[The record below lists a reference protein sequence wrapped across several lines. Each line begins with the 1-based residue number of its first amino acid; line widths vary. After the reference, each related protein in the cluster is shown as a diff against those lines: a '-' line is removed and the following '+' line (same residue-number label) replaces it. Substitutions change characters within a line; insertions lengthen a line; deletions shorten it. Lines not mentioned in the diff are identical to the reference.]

1 MSRIRLAGD
10 AHTLEWKELRHMG
23 RLDDDDYLARLAP
36 DAVDPTRGAQSL
48 LNELL
53 TAAELAE
60 ALDTPAA
67 RRWALEHQRLVRD
80 RQPPEQ
86 ELVRQLDLAG
96 PGRARALLLYA
107 AVRMRRP
114 SVVIET
120 GCFTGWD
127 TSIVLLALTRNA
139 HGHLYTLDL
148 PGYSAGGKDNAA
160 FRASL
165 PCGGLPRDLS
175 PGFLVP
181 RTLRRRWTLRLGDAR
196 DLLPALLSELGKPVD
211 FFFHDSEHSYG
222 HMMWE
227 YTTVAPHLAPGAVL
241 ASDDLS
247 FNTAF
252 WDFCRGFGLERMLH
266 RSNANVGATL
276 WRG

>member
-1 MSRIRLAGD
+1 MAGD
-10 AHTLEWKELRHMG
+10 ARTLAWKALRHVG
-23 RLDDDDYLARLAP
+23 RLNDDDYLTRL
-36 DAVDPTRGAQSL
+36 TSGAAERTQSAHAL
-48 LNELL
+48 LEEL
-53 TAAELAE
+53 TVAAELAE

-67 RRWALEHQRLVRD
+67 RRWALEHE
-80 RQPPEQ
+80 QPGCDERSR
-86 ELVRQLDLAG
+86 EAKLVRQLDLAG
-96 PGRARALLLYA
+96 PGRGRALLLYA
-107 AVRMRRP
+107 SVRTRRP
-114 SVVIET
+114 GVVIET

-127 TSIVLLALTRNA
+127 TTLVLLALMRNA
-139 HGHLYTLDL
+139 HGHLFTLDL
-148 PGYSAGGKDNAA
+148 PGYSEDRRDNAA

-165 PCGGLPRDLS
+165 PCGGLPRDLR

-181 RTLRRRWTLRLGDAR
+181 PTLQERWTLRLGDAR
-196 DLLPALLSELGKPVD
+196 DLLPALLSELEEPVD

-252 WDFCRGFGLERMLH
+252 WDFCRGLGLHRLLH

-276 WRG
+276 WPG